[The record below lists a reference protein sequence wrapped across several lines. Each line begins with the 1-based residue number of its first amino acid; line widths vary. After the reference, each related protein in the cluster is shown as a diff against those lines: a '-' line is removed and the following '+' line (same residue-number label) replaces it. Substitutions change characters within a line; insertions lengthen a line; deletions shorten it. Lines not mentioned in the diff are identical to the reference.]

1 VASAP
6 RKGSAKRESAKPGI
20 AMARDTTNRP
30 DPPGWRRIGPAFDQF
45 PFWIDPVG
53 AVSFTLVLFICFTPS
68 HPCISKRR

>member
-1 VASAP
+1 
-6 RKGSAKRESAKPGI
+6 
-20 AMARDTTNRP
+20 MARDTTNRP